1 MTCCSELDTAE
12 LCYYPIPSVSL
23 QPFRILLYYSF
34 VDSDVMRHL
43 VWLHI
48 LQAKI
53 ILGQGSVVIAVMW
66 TLFAVVLSSFLFK
79 YTTPCHWSKALGK
92 GHDAYVL

>member
-1 MTCCSELDTAE
+1 MS
-12 LCYYPIPSVSL
+12 
-23 QPFRILLYYSF
+23 
-34 VDSDVMRHL
+34 HL

-48 LQAKI
+48 LQATI
-53 ILGQGSVVIAVMW
+53 IRWQGSVVIVVMW

-79 YTTPCHWSKALGK
+79 YTTPCHRSKTPGK